1 MELRDYLHFA
11 RKSVIDFAK
20 EMGVTRQHM
29 SLIVHKKVKPGK
41 TLCKYIEQ
49 MTGGEVTVKDLLGQ

>member
-20 EMGVTRQHM
+20 EMGITRQHM
-29 SLIVHKKVKPGK
+29 SSIVHKKVRPGK
-41 TLCKYIEQ
+41 VLCKYIEQ
-49 MTGGEVTVKDLLGQ
+49 MTGGEVTIKDLLE